1 MGWVKMSGSTMIHIK
16 LKRGSWEIDLDCPED
31 RVTETIRNVLAGL
44 DVPQGIPRTLDED
57 RPGGKG
63 VTCKWLLEEMYREGW
78 FSQPRSLSE
87 VDEELARR
95 GYHYDRTAV
104 SHSLTD
110 LVREQLLSRDGAPRN
125 YTYVQ
130 KKPPET
136 PVAGHL

>member
-1 MGWVKMSGSTMIHIK
+1 MSGSTMIHIK
-16 LKRGSWEIDLDCPED
+16 LKRGNWEIDLDCPED

>member
-1 MGWVKMSGSTMIHIK
+1 MSGSTMIHIK